1 MQKMPVCASLNWSE
15 LLYIYVY
22 AMFSASNI
30 TQNWSTLRNVRCS
43 VFNVH
48 LDFCK
53 SAIFRAISEIF
64 RAISEIFRAHNGIMI
79 MVQTVEQCGVQSALW
94 TLI

>member
-1 MQKMPVCASLNWSE
+1 MQKMPVCASLNWPE
-15 LLYIYVY
+15 LLCIYVY

-64 RAISEIFRAHNGIMI
+64 RAHNGIMI
-79 MVQTVEQCGVQSALW
+79 MVQTVEQCGMQSALW